1 MPKEFCEGQ
10 TLTIVKI
17 FTELEVEDGQE
28 YTDDETTVSTITVKN
43 DDGDHITFDPI
54 ENPDCDATDLE
65 KNSDGSYVDSEYA
78 EPRSHETTM
87 FFEKPA
93 SKCSN
98 DYEEYHCGDCG
109 DDRFRCGCP
118 IMLEVDLSEG
128 EVLTVVKVSKKT
140 ILVEPPLG
148 MVGDGDEDFDDGKPR
163 FYGRIGFFN
172 EFDIPESIFVPQEER
187 KDRFEKRIEN

>member
-17 FTELEVEDGQE
+17 FTEADTSGEA
-28 YTDDETTVSTITVKN
+28 TSTITVKN

-54 ENPDCDATDLE
+54 LDNDYL
-65 KNSDGSYVDSEYA
+65 SDPAACESEL
-78 EPRSHETTM
+78 TM

-93 SKCSN
+93 SKCSD

-187 KDRFEKRIEN
+187 KDRFEKRIEKDV

>member
-28 YTDDETTVSTITVKN
+28 YTGDEATVSTITVKN

-54 ENPDCDATDLE
+54 LDNDYL
-65 KNSDGSYVDSEYA
+65 SDPAACESEL
-78 EPRSHETTM
+78 TM

-148 MVGDGDEDFDDGKPR
+148 MVGDEDFDDGKPR

>member
-17 FTELEVEDGQE
+17 FTEA
-28 YTDDETTVSTITVKN
+28 DDSGETTVSTITVKN

-54 ENPDCDATDLE
+54 LDNDYL
-65 KNSDGSYVDSEYA
+65 SDPAACESEL
-78 EPRSHETTM
+78 TM

-148 MVGDGDEDFDDGKPR
+148 MVGDGDFDDGKPR

>member
-1 MPKEFCEGQ
+1 MPKEFYEGQ

-93 SKCSN
+93 SKLDLEGKDC
-98 DYEEYHCGDCG
+98 YCEDCG
-109 DDRFRCGCP
+109 CMRFKCGCSER
-118 IMLEVDLSEG
+118 LELKLVEG
-128 EVLTVVKVSKKT
+128 QVLTVVKVLKKK
-140 ILVEPPLG
+140 ILVEPPLEEG
-148 MVGDGDEDFDDGKPR
+148 GAEWL
-163 FYGRIGFFN
+163 GRIGFFN
-172 EFDIPESIFVPQEER
+172 EFDIPKDLFVKQEKR
-187 KDRFEKRIEN
+187 KDRFEKRVEKGV

>member
-17 FTELEVEDGQE
+17 FTEA
-28 YTDDETTVSTITVKN
+28 DDSGETTVSTITVKN

-54 ENPDCDATDLE
+54 LDNDYL
-65 KNSDGSYVDSEYA
+65 SDPAACESEL
-78 EPRSHETTM
+78 TM

-93 SKCSN
+93 SKCSD

-148 MVGDGDEDFDDGKPR
+148 MVGDEDFDDGKPR